1 MQYRVTYAIDSLDP
15 NPDQW
20 TFDSEWEALDFLSDE
35 ISRRVSYQVEH
46 SPHAIAESESEWEA
60 LHELESSLAR
70 IEPLEESN

>member
-1 MQYRVTYAIDSLDP
+1 MKYRVTYAIDSLDT

-35 ISRRVSYQVEH
+35 ITRRVSYQVEH
-46 SPHAIAESESEWEA
+46 SPYAIEESEWEA

-70 IEPLEESN
+70 IERVEGFNA